1 MLYPVMTK
9 SRMLFDLSGI
19 WAFRMEDEEGQGERE
34 GWAGKPLPQPMT
46 MAVPA
51 SYNDMKACAKLRDYH
66 GVVYYQTTVRLVRT
80 MLEERL
86 VLRCGAVTHHAK
98 VYLNGSLVMTHRGGF
113 LPFEAEVSGFAKEGD
128 NLLTIAV
135 DNRID
140 HSTLPVGEQKVT
152 PAGEKVN
159 ATNFDFFNYA
169 GINRPVKLYTT
180 PQDFIADL
188 TVTADVDFE
197 SGSAVLHYAITAL
210 GEGEGRVAVYDEA
223 GSLVGQGEGKTGDVT
238 IEKVRLWQPMDAY
251 LYEVRAYFGM
261 DEYILPYGIRTV
273 RVDGTRFLI
282 NERPFY
288 FKGYGKHEDTYP
300 NGRGFNEAMNVKDLA
315 LLKWQGANSFRT
327 SHYPYSEEMM
337 RLCDREGIVV
347 IDECPAVGLNLRMG
361 GGFFGAT
368 PGATFDPE
376 TGIKTGEHHQDVLR
390 ELAARDKNF
399 ACVVMWSIANEPDSN
414 GEGAWEYFAPFFALM
429 RELDPQHRPCTLV
442 NCQMLTDA
450 EMEVSLK
457 LADVICLNRYYGWY
471 YCSGDLESAEKELR
485 AELEKWAA
493 YGKPIVFTEFGA
505 DTVAGFHD
513 ATPVMFTEEFQ
524 VDYYEMNTRVFD
536 DFPAVQG
543 EQVWNFADF
552 ATSQGVV
559 RVQGN
564 KKGLFTRDRKPK
576 MAAHFMRR
584 RWLAIPDF
592 DYKK

>member
-66 GVVYYQTTVRLVRT
+66 GVVYYQTTVRLART

-98 VYLNGSLVMTHRGGF
+98 VYLNGSLVMAHRGGF

-238 IEKVRLWQPMDAY
+238 IENVRLWQPMDAY

-414 GEGAWEYFAPFFALM
+414 GEGAWEYFAPLFALM

-584 RWLAIPDF
+584 RWLAIPNF
-592 DYKK
+592 EYKK

>member
-66 GVVYYQTTVRLVRT
+66 GVVYYQTTVRLART

-98 VYLNGSLVMTHRGGF
+98 VYLNGSLVMAHRGGF

-414 GEGAWEYFAPFFALM
+414 GEGAWEYFAPLFALM

-493 YGKPIVFTEFGA
+493 YDKPIVFTEFGA
-505 DTVAGFHD
+505 DTVAGLHD

>member
-66 GVVYYQTTVRLVRT
+66 GVVYYQTTVRLART

-98 VYLNGSLVMTHRGGF
+98 VYLNGSLVMAHRGGF

-368 PGATFDPE
+368 PGATFAPE
-376 TGIKTGEHHQDVLR
+376 TGIRTGEHHQDVLR

-414 GEGAWEYFAPFFALM
+414 GEGAWEYFAPLFALM

-457 LADVICLNRYYGWY
+457 LPDVICLNRYYGWY

>member
-66 GVVYYQTTVRLVRT
+66 GVVYYQTTVRLART

-98 VYLNGSLVMTHRGGF
+98 VYLNGSLVMAHRGGF

-223 GSLVGQGEGKTGDVT
+223 GNLVGQGEGKTGDVT
-238 IEKVRLWQPMDAY
+238 IENVRLWQPMDAY

-414 GEGAWEYFAPFFALM
+414 GEGAWEYFAPLFALM
-429 RELDPQHRPCTLV
+429 RKLDPHHRPCTLV

>member
-66 GVVYYQTTVRLVRT
+66 GVVYYQTTVRLART

-238 IEKVRLWQPMDAY
+238 IENVRLWQPMDAY

-414 GEGAWEYFAPFFALM
+414 GEGAWEYFAPLFALM

>member
-66 GVVYYQTTVRLVRT
+66 GVVYYQTTVRLART

-98 VYLNGSLVMTHRGGF
+98 VYLNGSLVMAHRGGF

-210 GEGEGRVAVYDEA
+210 GEGEGRIAVYDEA

-238 IEKVRLWQPMDAY
+238 IENVRLWQPMDAY
-251 LYEVRAYFGM
+251 LYEVRTYFGM

-414 GEGAWEYFAPFFALM
+414 GEGAWEYFAPLFALM

-493 YGKPIVFTEFGA
+493 YDKPIVFTEFGA

-592 DYKK
+592 DYKR

>member
-66 GVVYYQTTVRLVRT
+66 GVVYYQTTVRLART

-98 VYLNGSLVMTHRGGF
+98 VYLNGSLVMAHRGGF

-210 GEGEGRVAVYDEA
+210 GEGEGRIAVYDEA

-238 IEKVRLWQPMDAY
+238 IEKARLWQPMDAY

-414 GEGAWEYFAPFFALM
+414 GEGAWEYFAPLFALM

>member
-66 GVVYYQTTVRLVRT
+66 GVVYYQTTVRLART

-98 VYLNGSLVMTHRGGF
+98 VYLNGSLVMAHRGGF

-210 GEGEGRVAVYDEA
+210 GEGEGRIAVYDEA

-238 IEKVRLWQPMDAY
+238 IENVRLWQPMDAY

-414 GEGAWEYFAPFFALM
+414 GEGAWEYFAPLFALM

>member
-66 GVVYYQTTVRLVRT
+66 GVVYYQTTVRLART

-98 VYLNGSLVMTHRGGF
+98 VYLNGSLVMAHRGGF

-210 GEGEGRVAVYDEA
+210 GEGEGRIAVYDEA

-399 ACVVMWSIANEPDSN
+399 ACVVMWSVANEPDSN
-414 GEGAWEYFAPFFALM
+414 GEGAWEYFAPLFALM

-493 YGKPIVFTEFGA
+493 YDKPIVFTEFGA
-505 DTVAGFHD
+505 DTVAGLHD

-592 DYKK
+592 DYKR

>member
-66 GVVYYQTTVRLVRT
+66 GVVYYQTTVRLART

-98 VYLNGSLVMTHRGGF
+98 VYLNGSLVMAHRGGF

-238 IEKVRLWQPMDAY
+238 IENVRLWQPMDAY

-414 GEGAWEYFAPFFALM
+414 GEGAWEYFAPLFALM

-493 YGKPIVFTEFGA
+493 YGKPVVFTEFGA

>member
-66 GVVYYQTTVRLVRT
+66 GVVYYQTTVRLART

-98 VYLNGSLVMTHRGGF
+98 VYLNGSLVMAHRGGF

-223 GSLVGQGEGKTGDVT
+223 GSLIGQGEGKTGDVT

-300 NGRGFNEAMNVKDLA
+300 NGRGLNEAMNVKDLA

-347 IDECPAVGLNLRMG
+347 IDEVPAVGLNFRMG

-390 ELAARDKNF
+390 ELTARDKNF

-414 GEGAWEYFAPFFALM
+414 GEGAWEYFAPLFALM